1 MSNDVTSNERL
12 WVLDTASATAL
23 VAAGTPVVIRKLY
36 YLPAAVNN
44 TVVIKEHNYAG
55 SQVVAMTLKAGSAA
69 ADPVDVDFG
78 PEGRRLNGMA
88 LTTITAGSLY
98 VYFGEN

>member
-23 VAAGTPVVIRKLY
+23 VAAGTPVIIRKLY

-44 TVVIKEHNYAG
+44 EVVIKEHNRAG
-55 SQVVAMTLKAGSAA
+55 TQVVAMEMKAGTAV
-69 ADPVDVDFG
+69 ADPFELDFG

-88 LTTITAGSLY
+88 LTTITAGTLY
-98 VYFGEN
+98 VYFGAR

>member
-23 VAAGTPVVIRKLY
+23 VAAGTHVVIRKLY
-36 YLPAAVNN
+36 LIPNAVSDD
-44 TVVIKEHNYAG
+44 VVIKEHNYAG
-55 SQVVAMTLKAGSAA
+55 SQVVAMVLKANAGS

-78 PEGRRLNGMA
+78 PDGRELNGMA
-88 LTTITAGSLY
+88 LTTIDGGTLY
-98 VYFGEN
+98 VYFGER

>member
-23 VAAGTPVVIRKLY
+23 VAAGTHKVIRKLY
-36 YLPAAVNN
+36 FLPNANGDD
-44 TVVIKEHNYAG
+44 VVIKEHNMAG
-55 SQVVAMTLKAGSAA
+55 SQVVAIVLKAKAA
-69 ADPVDVDFG
+69 ATDPVEVDFG
-78 PEGRRLNGMA
+78 PGGRQINGMA
-88 LTTITAGSLY
+88 LTTIDGGTLY

>member
-1 MSNDVTSNERL
+1 MANDVTSNERL

-23 VAAGTPVVIRKLY
+23 VAAETPVIIRRLY
-36 YLPAAVNN
+36 FLPNAAADD
-44 TVVIKEHNYAG
+44 VVIKEHNASA
-55 SQVVAMTLKAGSAA
+55 SQIVAMVLKAGASV

-88 LTTITAGSLY
+88 LTTIDGGSLY
-98 VYFGEN
+98 VYFGKG